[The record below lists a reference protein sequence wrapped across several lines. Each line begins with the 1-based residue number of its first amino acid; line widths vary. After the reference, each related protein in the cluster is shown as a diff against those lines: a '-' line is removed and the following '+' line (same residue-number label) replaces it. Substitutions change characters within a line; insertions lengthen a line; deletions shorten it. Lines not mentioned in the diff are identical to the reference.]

1 MCGFVVS
8 IGDVNKTETINA
20 TNSIKYRGPDET
32 NFYIDENK
40 KIYVGHN
47 RLSIMDPEFG
57 KQPLK
62 SEDGKIIVAYNGEIY
77 NQFELRKELTEKI
90 LTLSFSSDTEVILK
104 GYQYWGTGI
113 FEKLDGQ
120 FAISIIDLKNK
131 LILSRDKFGE
141 KPLFYYLD
149 KKNNCWIRT

>member
-32 NFYIDENK
+32 NFYIDESK

-77 NQFELRKELTEKI
+77 NQFELRKELTENNFNFK
-90 LTLSFSSDTEVILK
+90 SVSSDTEVILK
-104 GYQYWGTGI
+104 GYQYWGNGI

-120 FAISIIDLKNK
+120 YAISI
-131 LILSRDKFGE
+131 LI
-141 KPLFYYLD
+141 
-149 KKNNCWIRT
+149 

>member
-8 IGDVNKTETINA
+8 IGDVNKTETVNA
-20 TNSIKYRGPDET
+20 TNLIKYRGPDET

-77 NQFELRKELTEKI
+77 NQFELRKELTEKNFNFK
-90 LTLSFSSDTEVILK
+90 SFSSDTEVILK

-120 FAISIIDLKNK
+120 FAISILDLKKIN
-131 LILSRDKFGE
+131 
-141 KPLFYYLD
+141 
-149 KKNNCWIRT
+149 